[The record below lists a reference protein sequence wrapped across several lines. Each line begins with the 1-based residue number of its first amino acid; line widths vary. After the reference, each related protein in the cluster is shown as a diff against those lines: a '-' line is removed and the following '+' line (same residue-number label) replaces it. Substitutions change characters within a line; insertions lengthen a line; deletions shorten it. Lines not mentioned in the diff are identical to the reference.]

1 MRRNVPFCLNL
12 RETAIHEQFRSADV
26 ATVVGREKDDGL
38 GNLFRLS
45 QPSKW
50 NGVRKHLDPFQSG
63 FCGCEQFI
71 QSRCIGGTRRHSIN
85 PNVAMLQVRGPCAR
99 ERTDCSFR
107 RAVNAVGR
115 QPFTRDNRCIEDD
128 GGSIWHQRKYFL
140 NGKKEAFDIDVEDRV
155 IKLLRYLAQRGIFRN
170 TGIREDDVESAL
182 LALDLRSEPLQ
193 IVEIRDISRNGRY
206 IFPDFLRG
214 LG

>member
-45 QPSKW
+45 
-50 NGVRKHLDPFQSG
+50 
-63 FCGCEQFI
+63 
-71 QSRCIGGTRRHSIN
+71 
-85 PNVAMLQVRGPCAR
+85 
-99 ERTDCSFR
+99 
-107 RAVNAVGR
+107 
-115 QPFTRDNRCIEDD
+115 
-128 GGSIWHQRKYFL
+128 QRKYFL

-182 LALDLRSEPLQ
+182 LALDLRSEPIQ

-214 LG
+214 L